1 MPIVIFATPFFN
13 ANAVGFINA
22 LCSLPNVRLGVIAQE
37 AQERLPTA
45 LRQTIDAHYK
55 VDNVFD
61 AAHLAFA
68 AKTLRNYLGGL
79 DKFLAVNEQIQVPV
93 AEAREALGVEGLS
106 VESAKNFRD
115 KARMKSRFAAAD
127 IPCAKHAAVTK
138 PSHAVE
144 FATAVGFPLVL
155 KPLAGA
161 GSQSTFQIQ
170 HEKDLHDALLRI
182 QPSDAN
188 PAVIEE
194 FVLGQEHSLETV
206 SVNGNAVW
214 QSCTYYLPAAL
225 DVMRNQWIQ
234 WRIILPRE
242 ASSDVYA
249 DIRQT
254 GAKALQALGMTTG
267 VSHLE
272 WFRKRTG
279 KIAISEVG
287 ARPPGAQIMTLNSRA
302 FDIDFISAWARL
314 MVYGEFIP
322 PEQKSAAGV
331 AFLRGQGAGR
341 VKAVHGFEA
350 ATAEVGHLFTDV
362 KLPDIGQPASGTYEG
377 EGFVIVRHSD
387 TAVVEQA
394 LQRVIELVRVELW

>member
-1 MPIVIFATPFFN
+1 MPVVIFATPFFN

-22 LCSLPNVRLGVIAQE
+22 LCALPDIRLGVIAQE
-37 AQERLPTA
+37 AQELLPTM
-45 LRQTIDAHYK
+45 LRQKIDAHYK
-55 VDNVFD
+55 IDNALDSAQLV
-61 AAHLAFA
+61 HA
-68 AKTLRNYLGGL
+68 AKALRDYLGGL

-93 AEAREALGVEGLS
+93 AEARAALGIDGMS

-127 IPCAKHAAVTK
+127 IPCAKYAAVTT
-138 PSHAVE
+138 PRHAIE
-144 FATAVGFPLVL
+144 FAAMVGFPLVL

-170 HEKDLHDALLRI
+170 NQDDLHDALSRI
-182 QPSDAN
+182 QPSDAS

-206 SVNGNAVW
+206 SMNSSAVW
-214 QSCTYYLPAAL
+214 HSCTYYLPAAL

-242 ASSDVYA
+242 ASSSYD
-249 DIRQT
+249 DIKQT
-254 GAKALQALGMTTG
+254 GEKALQALGMTTG
-267 VSHLE
+267 ISHLE

-279 KIAISEVG
+279 EIAISEVG

-302 FDIDFISAWARL
+302 FDIDFVSVWAKL
-314 MVYGEFIP
+314 MVYGEFVP
-322 PEQKSAAGV
+322 PEQKFAAGV
-331 AFLRGQGAGR
+331 AFLRGQGTGR
-341 VKAVHGFEA
+341 VKAVHGLEA
-350 ATAEVGHLFTDV
+350 ANAEVGHLLTDV

-377 EGFVIVRHSD
+377 EGYVIARHSE
-387 TAVVEQA
+387 TSVVEQA
-394 LQRVIELVRVELW
+394 LQRVVELVRVELW